1 MVFTCSSSC
10 CPVQLPGQSWDTDQ
24 AIPLQFSASGHP
36 PEASWRLMT
45 TSTSSQEEDEDMQ
58 TVQWVVFAFLVF
70 VCYVYSTDQSSGDFS
85 LLYVTKSFDHF

>member
-1 MVFTCSSSC
+1 
-10 CPVQLPGQSWDTDQ
+10 
-24 AIPLQFSASGHP
+24 
-36 PEASWRLMT
+36 MT